1 MNQTVRKLV
10 FFVVVQVIFYNY
22 LYIMFIPEIYNTFWY
37 LIGLGMYYLVTF
49 TDTILRPLQD
59 EERDPEADK
68 FTIILLI
75 VFLLNP
81 FVLIATIV
89 EKNVLIEPYIPQWD
103 QEVISILGL
112 ALFTICSLY
121 MLLGRIQLG
130 KYATGKLSIQDK
142 HELIE
147 TGLYKYVRNPLYG
160 GSIVGGLFY
169 LIIFNAIVIPI
180 VYTLLL
186 FYVLNQ
192 RATYEEKLLQK
203 EFGTKYE
210 EYKKRTKKYIPFVY

>member
-1 MNQTVRKLV
+1 MDQTVRKLI

-37 LIGLGMYYLVTF
+37 LISLGMYYLVTF
-49 TDTILRPLQD
+49 TDTILRPLQN

-81 FVLIATIV
+81 FVLIATVV
-89 EKNVLIEPYIPQWD
+89 EKDVLIKSYVPQWN
-103 QEVISILGL
+103 QELISILGL
-112 ALFTICSLY
+112 TIFTICSVY
-121 MLLGRIQLG
+121 MILGRIQLG
-130 KYATGKLSIQDK
+130 KYATGKLSIQDQ

-147 TGLYKYVRNPLYG
+147 TGLYKYVRNPMYG

-169 LIIFNAIVIPI
+169 LIVFNAFLIPI
-180 VYTLLL
+180 GYSILL

-192 RATYEEKLLQK
+192 RANYEEKLLLK

-210 EYKKRTKKYIPFVY
+210 EYKKRTKKYVPFVF